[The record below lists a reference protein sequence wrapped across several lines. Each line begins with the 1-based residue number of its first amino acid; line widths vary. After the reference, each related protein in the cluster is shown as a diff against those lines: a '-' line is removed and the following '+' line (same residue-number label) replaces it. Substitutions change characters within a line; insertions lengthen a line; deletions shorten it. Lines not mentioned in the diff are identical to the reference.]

1 MAQVDSVLLCGFG
14 GPTPGC
20 CGRRAQ
26 CDTSCKGFEAECFVA
41 KILGD
46 DPRQQA
52 RVDEVSAHYKHFG
65 GYSPYNERTE
75 LQRAALQTELQ
86 RRGHAITVE
95 VGYRNWLPWYSD
107 GWKSL
112 TKKGCSQ
119 TLLTVL
125 APHQGKRSW
134 DDYLEEATTAQA
146 EVDGA
151 PNIVGSTDALYAH
164 PKFIDAL
171 LGRIKEQLGD
181 SSIDPEPDALL
192 LTAHAIPQ
200 PAERGAYRPQVE
212 KTAALVAAAAEEQ
225 LGITSW
231 GLGFQSAPDESRIPW
246 SQPVMEDV
254 MDELVSI
261 GAKRFVVLPIGFL
274 VDHMEVLYD
283 LDEELAGHAQSHAV
297 EMLRAKTVEDHP
309 LFISALADSIEAKL

>member
-1 MAQVDSVLLCGFG
+1 MSQIDSVLLCGFG

-20 CGRRAQ
+20 CGRREV
-26 CDTSCKGFEAECFVA
+26 CDKSCDGFEAECFVA

-75 LQRAALQTELQ
+75 AQRLALQQELFD
-86 RRGHAITVE
+86 RGHDIVVE

-107 GWKSL
+107 GWQSL
-112 TKKGCSQ
+112 TAQGKQ
-119 TLLTVL
+119 HTLLTVL

-134 DDYLEEATTAQA
+134 DDYLDEAAAAQA
-146 EVDGA
+146 EVEGA
-151 PNIVGSTDALYAH
+151 PAIAGSTDALYEH
-164 PKFIDAL
+164 PKFIAAL
-171 LGRIKEQLGD
+171 IARIQEQLGD
-181 SSIDPEPDALL
+181 SAIDPASDALL

-212 KTAALVAAAAEEQ
+212 RTAALVAAAAADQ

-246 SQPVMEDV
+246 SKPLMEDV
-254 MDELVSI
+254 MDELAAK

-283 LDEELAGHAQSHAV
+283 LDEELVEHAANLGV
-297 EMLRAKTVEDHP
+297 TMLRAKTVEDHP
-309 LFISALADSIEAKL
+309 IFISALADSIVAKL